1 MARSMGNFWLWL
13 MATAILMNCAIE
25 LIQAAALRPLETSD
39 GIPANPVAY
48 KRWVRRR
55 PSPHDPTLSVYEVRH
70 VYFVR
75 RSTTPKPKP
84 VIQLNDEDMDL
95 QIRCDFQ
102 PTLPE
107 CNVNHAGSSTSSTST
122 TTSTTSTSTS
132 TTTTSTT
139 PSTTTSTTTTP
150 STTTTT
156 TDLPFLPLVPT
167 PSEPEQE
174 TESITEE
181 FVPIDPDDYSDD
193 YRDDE
198 NDKDDDNDK
207 DDENDETENDSP
219 YGFIGPNDLS
229 FQNNVNE
236 SNV

>member
-1 MARSMGNFWLWL
+1 MGNVWLSL
-13 MATAILMNCAIE
+13 MATCILFGCAIE

-84 VIQLNDEDMDL
+84 VIELNDEDMDL

-107 CNVNHAGSSTSSTST
+107 CNVIHHGSSSSS
-122 TTSTTSTSTS
+122 TTSTTST
-132 TTTTSTT
+132 TTTTTT
-139 PSTTTSTTTTP
+139 RTTIPSTSTTTTP

-156 TDLPFLPLVPT
+156 TDLPFLPTL
-167 PSEPEQE
+167 PSTLEPNEE
-174 TESITEE
+174 TESVTDEL
-181 FVPIDPDDYSDD
+181 VPIDPDEYSDEATEE
-193 YRDDE
+193 YNDDGSGE
-198 NDKDDDNDK
+198 HEDDA
-207 DDENDETENDSP
+207 TSR
-219 YGFIGPNDLS
+219 FIGPNDVS
-229 FQNNVNE
+229 FKNNENE
-236 SNV
+236 LNV